1 MDALDPVME
10 RLGASA
16 FMVYGTSSDAD
27 MRYLTHFVTGDPVV
41 YLKRRGDTGVIIV
54 SQMEAAR
61 ASRESR
67 TAVLTRSD
75 AGLFEIM
82 KSEPD
87 RWKALAR
94 MVSGLAQGEGIVIP
108 PQTPYALGLA
118 LAETSKVY
126 IDGTTVPGLRS
137 VKSRTE
143 IAAMKRAQTAT
154 DRAMNVA
161 VDLVR
166 KAIPRNGLL
175 TSGGKL
181 LTSERIRAAMH
192 QSLVWKGYTASETI
206 VAPGEQS
213 SQPHCTGNG
222 PVRENEPLVI
232 DLFPRDDETGY
243 HTDMTRTVV
252 RGTPPADLDEMYKA
266 VLGAFELACSIIR
279 PGVSGVSVHESVVDY
294 FRDCG
299 YESGKRGFTHNLGHG
314 VGLEVHELP
323 SLGVSGEQD
332 LARGNVVTIEPGLY
346 YEGIGGV
353 RIEDTGVLTKTGFSS
368 FTRFS
373 KEMVL

>member
-16 FMVYGTSSDAD
+16 FMAYGSSSDAD

-41 YLKRRGDTGVIIV
+41 YLKRRGEAGVIIV
-54 SQMEAAR
+54 SQMEAVR

-67 TAVLTRSD
+67 TAVLTRSE

-82 KSEPD
+82 KTEPD
-87 RWKALAR
+87 RWKAIAR
-94 MVSGLAQGEGIVIP
+94 MVTGLAGDDGIVIP
-108 PQTPYALGLA
+108 PQTPYALGRA
-118 LAETSKVY
+118 LAETSRVH

-137 VKSRTE
+137 VKNRVE
-143 IAAMKRAQTAT
+143 ISAMKRAQTAT
-154 DRAMNVA
+154 DMAMNVA
-161 VDLVR
+161 VDLIR
-166 KAIPRNGLL
+166 KARPRNGLL
-175 TSGGKL
+175 TSGGML

-192 QSLVWKGYTASETI
+192 QSLVGRGCTASETI

-213 SQPHCTGNG
+213 SMPHCTGSG
-222 PVRENEPLVI
+222 PIRENDPVVI
-232 DLFPRDDETGY
+232 DLFPRDDATGY

-252 RGTPPADLDEMYKA
+252 RGTPSEDLDELYKA
-266 VLGAFELACSIIR
+266 VLGAFELACSMTR
-279 PGVSGVSVHESVVDY
+279 PGVTGVSVHQSVVDY
-294 FRDCG
+294 FKDCG
-299 YESGKRGFTHNLGHG
+299 YESGPSGFTHNLGHG

-323 SLGVSGEQD
+323 TLGVSGEQE

-353 RIEDTGVLTKTGFSS
+353 RIEDTGVLTRSGFSS